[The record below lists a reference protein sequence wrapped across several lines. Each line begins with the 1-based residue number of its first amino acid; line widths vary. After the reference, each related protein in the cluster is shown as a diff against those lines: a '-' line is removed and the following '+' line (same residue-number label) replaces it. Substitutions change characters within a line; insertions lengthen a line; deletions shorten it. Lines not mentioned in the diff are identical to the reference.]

1 METILIYLGK
11 WALSIKN
18 NFKNILKLINSFTY
32 WSFVAPIKGKG
43 LRLKETVNQMVRIG
57 YQAVPLVFLI
67 SFFIGLIMAM
77 QSAYQLRKFGAEIY
91 VADLVAVSITRELGP
106 LLTAIIVAA
115 RSGSSIAA
123 EIGTMRVSEEIDA
136 LTSLALNPIKFLVVP
151 KLLALMIVLPC
162 LTVLGDLVGI
172 IGGFLMGIINLN
184 LSPVQYFHH
193 TINSLQMKDIITGLI
208 KSGIFAWI
216 IAQIG
221 SYEGF
226 LVKGGA
232 EGVGKSTTKA
242 VVSSIFFIIL
252 ADVIF
257 TAIFYF
263 WT

>member
-18 NFKNILKLINSFTY
+18 DFKKILKLINSFNY

-43 LRLKETVNQMVRIG
+43 LRLKETVYQMVRIG

-136 LTSLALNPIKFLVVP
+136 LTSLALNPVKFLVVP
-151 KLLALMIVLPC
+151 KFLALMIVLPC

-184 LSPVQYFHH
+184 LSPVQYFNH
-193 TINSLQMKDIITGLI
+193 TINSLQMRDIITGLI

>member
-11 WALSIKN
+11 WAISLKN
-18 NFKNILKLINSFTY
+18 DLKKILGLINSFVY

-43 LRLKETVNQMVRIG
+43 LRLKETVHQIVNIG

-77 QSAYQLRKFGAEIY
+77 QSAYQLKKVGAEIY

-115 RSGSSIAA
+115 RSGSAIAA
-123 EIGTMRVSEEIDA
+123 EIGTMKVSEEIDA

-151 KLLALMIVLPC
+151 KFLALVIVLPC
-162 LTVLGDLVGI
+162 LTILGDIVGI

-193 TINSLQMKDIITGLI
+193 TVNSLQMRDIITGLI

-242 VVSSIFFIIL
+242 VVSSIFFIIF

-257 TAIFYF
+257 TAIFYY